1 MSKLTSKYQ
10 VSIPKTLADKLG
22 IRPGDDLTWEEAG
35 DSLRVRL
42 GPAREA
48 RFPVETRLKLFDA
61 ASTRQKQ
68 RDRLSKLP
76 SGKGRGWNRED
87 LYSR

>member
-1 MSKLTSKYQ
+1 MSKLTRKYQ

-42 GPAREA
+42 GSARPARFSIEA
-48 RFPVETRLKLFDA
+48 RLKLFDA
-61 ASTRQKQ
+61 ASARQQQRGRAGTR
-68 RDRLSKLP
+68 LP
-76 SGKGRGWNRED
+76 GKGRGWSRAD
-87 LYSR
+87 LYDR